1 MKTSLIHIPQAPGAR
16 SARSCAPRAW
26 TRDATRLSARGAVAP
41 SGPAGPPPLP
51 TDDSSAAGRARRREE
66 TSTPRL
72 PRSPAT
78 RKLRALWIS
87 AFHLG
92 IAHERSD
99 AALAAWIG
107 RRTGLDAAAAPPE
120 TLAPAAQALEAWLA
134 RAAGVDWRPYLSLG
148 RNGHVRETRR
158 PRARV
163 LEAQWRLLHREGLV
177 RIGSLAA
184 LGSYAARHARLGR
197 ADTHLALSA
206 AQADALIGHFGR
218 RLRKAREERNPAADA
233 PPTAREARIGRR
245 RAAAEAN
252 ARRAQALFEKETTH

>member
-1 MKTSLIHIPQAPGAR
+1 MKSPPISPTVEEETQTAPPPQPATDGVPIARETGPQARPAR
-16 SARSCAPRAW
+16 LHRRA
-26 TRDATRLSARGAVAP
+26 DEGN
-41 SGPAGPPPLP
+41 
-51 TDDSSAAGRARRREE
+51 ENH
-66 TSTPRL
+66 PRL

-92 IAHERSD
+92 VAHERSD

-163 LEAQWRLLHREGLV
+163 LEAQWRLLHREELV

-218 RLRKAREERNPAADA
+218 RLRKAREERNPAADT

-252 ARRAQALFEKETTH
+252 ARRAQALFEKEPTH